1 MMMSS
6 STVTSSERKPLVL
19 ADPAKGTKMDASIV
33 AKSFR
38 NEIKAKVVAMK
49 QAGIGTLKNKCFVSL
64 SYSHSIEISNW
75 LDL

>member
-1 MMMSS
+1 MMMS
-6 STVTSSERKPLVL
+6 STVTSSERKPLVM

-49 QAGIGTLKNKCFVSL
+49 QAGIGTLKNVSFPCR
-64 SYSHSIEISNW
+64 HSMRFQ
-75 LDL
+75 LADL

>member
-1 MMMSS
+1 MMMMS

-49 QAGIGTLKNKCFVSL
+49 QAGIGTLKNNVSFSL
-64 SYSHSIEISNW
+64 SSVTAMRFQFGF
-75 LDL
+75 DL

>member
-6 STVTSSERKPLVL
+6 TVPSSERKPLVL
-19 ADPAKGTKMDASIV
+19 ADPAKGTNMDASIV

-49 QAGIGTLKNKCFVSL
+49 QAGIGTLKNNVSFSL
-64 SYSHSIEISNW
+64 SSVTAMRFQFGF
-75 LDL
+75 DL

>member
-6 STVTSSERKPLVL
+6 TVTSSSERKPLVL

-49 QAGIGTLKNKCFVSL
+49 QAGIGTLENICFVSL
-64 SYSHSIEISNW
+64 SSSQQHE
-75 LDL
+75 